1 MAKAV
6 SQITT
11 IMAASLKSIA
21 RQKAMLFSSLVLPMI
36 TLLSTWWVTV
46 DEPMLFK
53 LASGGVAVQSMLNIH
68 ILTGGLTAVAIT
80 AGIFGFLLTV
90 DNQKTADRLIIMG
103 YSPATITIGWL
114 LSLITILSFAGIV
127 TFGVTVLLYWPTNPL
142 GVFIATF
149 LTTIIYATIGYVVG
163 SIYPRIMEG
172 TLIVLVFSFIDLM
185 MLSNPMGVNVYL
197 KSWTYY
203 LPGFWPTQL
212 VLEAGFFNSKI
223 SFVKPVE
230 LVFLETLILLMVPV
244 FYKTQ
249 MVQTSLAKVRR
260 WT

>member
-1 MAKAV
+1 M
-6 SQITT
+6 S
-11 IMAASLKSIA
+11 ASLKSVA
-21 RQKAMLFSSLVLPMI
+21 RQKAMLFSSLILPLI

-46 DEPMLFK
+46 DEPMFFE
-53 LASGGVAVQSMLNIH
+53 LARGGIAIQSMLDIH

-103 YSPATITIGWL
+103 YSPAVITIGWL
-114 LSLITILSFAGIV
+114 LSLIAILSLATIV
-127 TFGVTVLLYWPTNPL
+127 TFGVTILLYWPANPL

-149 LTTIIYATIGYVVG
+149 LTTILYATVGYVVG
-163 SIYPRIMEG
+163 SIYPRVMEG

-185 MLSNPMGVNVYL
+185 MLSNPMGVSVYL
-197 KSWTYY
+197 KPWTYY

-212 VLEAGFFNSKI
+212 VLEAGFFASTI
-223 SFVKPVE
+223 SFAKPVG
-230 LVFLETLILLMVPV
+230 LVLLETMVLLLVPV
-244 FYKTQ
+244 FYRTQ

-260 WT
+260 WA